1 MDNIFNI
8 KKLDLIP
15 LFEEFC
21 DNLGFNNFFYG
32 YYYDDDNN
40 HIAHGIKE
48 GDIGAIKYAAQKM
61 ADLIPPNSVLIPMP
75 SHKGYATDTLLLA
88 KEIQKITKTPIADI
102 LKGKSRMSLYSAK
115 KMGVPIDST
124 YLGFKKVGDIP
135 SGYNPV
141 LIDNVVDTGLTAKS
155 ALETIGGN
163 TIVSFATRK

>member
-1 MDNIFNI
+1 MKYSSD
-8 KKLDLIP
+8 
-15 LFEEFC
+15 
-21 DNLGFNNFFYG
+21 GTQY
-32 YYYDDDNN
+32 
-40 HIAHGIKE
+40 HIGLKE

-61 ADLIPPNSVLIPMP
+61 ADLIPPNSVLVPMP

-115 KMGVPIDST
+115 KMGVPIDSN
-124 YLGFKKVGDIP
+124 YLGFRKVGDVP

-155 ALETIGGN
+155 ALEAIGGN